1 MFGIEKD
8 FQKLMEQAYGPLGEK
23 NQMTEIEEIK
33 AQLNVLQSKLSFL
46 EELEKTKSPAE
57 EAYKRVY
64 SNYPKSEAVWNIFQE
79 GYEAATQDYKVGEYQ
94 ETAQELSQ
102 TKSPAEEAYRRWWGE
117 YPSDDNGWEID
128 NTRWRGF
135 RVGYNYAQKD
145 YKVGEYQEP
154 HAIRETVK
162 EKWDAVRESMKPQ
175 TPIPQMEL
183 LKYGRVFCVDYNN
196 TIYYRQEYHDS
207 NGWIKWWRQ
216 DDEDTSILTRVDD
229 AETFRLENVFSA
241 DLAAN
246 PDGSFKFLFGPK
258 LYDVI
263 LEWWDDI
270 FSVNSNDD
278 SNTSVRDLV
287 TRIEE
292 WLPKSQSAEGS
303 QSIGVEELVQG
314 FNDCLNKIKSKLR

>member
-1 MFGIEKD
+1 
-8 FQKLMEQAYGPLGEK
+8 
-23 NQMTEIEEIK
+23 MTELEEVK
-33 AQLNVLQSKLSFL
+33 AQLKVLQSKLSFL
-46 EELEKTKSPAE
+46 EELEK
-57 EAYKRVY
+57 
-64 SNYPKSEAVWNIFQE
+64 
-79 GYEAATQDYKVGEYQ
+79 
-94 ETAQELSQ
+94 

-162 EKWDAVRESMKPQ
+162 EKWDAVRESVKPQ

-183 LKYGRVFCVDYNN
+183 LKDGRVFCVDYNN
-196 TIYYRQEYHDS
+196 TTYYRQEYHDG
-207 NGWIKWWRQ
+207 NDWIKWWREN
-216 DDEDTSILTRVDD
+216 DESGILTRVDD
-229 AETFRLENVFSA
+229 AETFRLLEKVFSA

-246 PDGSFKFLFGPK
+246 PDGSLKFTFGPK

-263 LEWWDDI
+263 LDWWDDI

-278 SNTSVRDLV
+278 SDTSIRDLV
-287 TRIEE
+287 TRIDE
-292 WLPKSQSAEGS
+292 WLPKPQSAAGS